1 MSEGRFSPEVKDAL
15 VAAGWAEG
23 RSVPELVEGWRTAHV
38 PRPICSSVRTALL
51 EFGGLRGNHPAGA
64 DTYRDNQSS
73 TFALDPN
80 DCKLDHAAME
90 ALAHRAGES
99 GVYPLGVM
107 CGGEVKLAMGDSGC
121 VFGVGKDRQTCVG
134 RNIDEAMAA
143 IVRGELGFEI

>member
-1 MSEGRFSPEVKDAL
+1 MSDERFSPDVKDAL

-23 RSVPELVEGWRTAHV
+23 RSVPELVEGWRAAHV

-51 EFGGLRGNHPAGA
+51 EFGGLRGNHPAPA
-64 DTYRDNQSS
+64 ETYRDNQSG

-90 ALAHRAGES
+90 ELAARAGES

-107 CGGEVKLAMGDSGC
+107 YSGAVKLAMGDSGC
-121 VFGVGKDRQTCVG
+121 VFGVGKERKTCVG
-134 RNIDEAMAA
+134 RSIDEAMAG

>member
-1 MSEGRFSPEVKDAL
+1 MSDGRFSPEVKDAL

-23 RSVPELVEGWRTAHV
+23 RSVPELVEGWRAAHV
-38 PRPICSSVRTALL
+38 PRPICSSVKAALL
-51 EFGGLRGNHPAGA
+51 EFGGLRGSHEESG
-64 DTYRDNQSS
+64 

-90 ALAHRAGES
+90 ELAHRAGES

-107 CGGEVKLAMGDSGC
+107 CGGDVKLAMGDSGC
-121 VFGVGKDRQTCVG
+121 VFGIGKERKTCVG
-134 RNIDEAMAA
+134 RNIDEAMTA